1 VVAKDYKRSRAR
13 REGFSGWV
21 GLLIGLAVGLA
32 AGLALNYF
40 NPRDPQPNGNTTKTP
55 VEAVTEPASARESA
69 TDPQPDQYD
78 FYDMLPNFEVV
89 VPEREVVI
97 QRDVPEAARKEGAYV
112 LQAGSYRKLEDAD
125 RVRAQLALQ
134 GIESNVQ
141 RVAIDADTWHRVR
154 IGPISDPAEL
164 DRVRSRLREA
174 EVDFLVVRVGD

>member
-1 VVAKDYKRSRAR
+1 MVAKDYKRNRGR

-21 GLLIGLAVGLA
+21 GLLIGLAAGLAVGLA
-32 AGLALNYF
+32 LYYFDPREPLPTEAAGKA
-40 NPRDPQPNGNTTKTP
+40 PA
-55 VEAVTEPASARESA
+55 ESEPASARESA
-69 TDPQPDQYD
+69 ADAQPDQYD

-89 VPEREVVI
+89 VPEKEVVV
-97 QRDVPEAARKEGAYV
+97 QRDAPEAAGKAGAYV
-112 LQAGSYRKLEDAD
+112 LQAGSYRKFEDAD

-141 RVAIDADTWHRVR
+141 RVAIDSDTWHRVR

-164 DRVRSRLREA
+164 ERVRSRLKEA

>member
-1 VVAKDYKRSRAR
+1 MVAKDYKRSRGR

-21 GLLIGLAVGLA
+21 GLLVGLA
-32 AGLALNYF
+32 AGLALGLAFHYF
-40 NPRDPQPNGNTTKTP
+40 DPREAAPNGAAGKAP
-55 VEAVTEPASARESA
+55 AEAEPASARESA
-69 TDPQPDQYD
+69 ADAQPDQYD

-89 VPEREVVI
+89 VPEREVVV
-97 QRDVPEAARKEGAYV
+97 QRDAPEAARKEGAYV
-112 LQAGSYRKLEDAD
+112 LQAGSYRKPEDAD